1 MIVISPACT
10 NARVS
15 LQSSHI
21 GEVVRSI
28 GTERY
33 SKACFDVFEQPLE
46 VNTWLLMRYSR
57 DNSVRCVA
65 NASRSYALAVSEAID
80 RFVAGFYS
88 VDPSLLAFR
97 AQRLQSD
104 CVVKIEIGDIRDR
117 QYRYCYNQTHAQ
129 ERLSFFHG
137 VGSDLYQLSVFRSTG
152 KRPFSPADIT
162 NFSALAGFIVA
173 TAVKHESFKQ
183 LAAGIPRHLELDSI
197 EQLLRCITGSLS
209 DREIQVCARV
219 VAGMTIDRTAL
230 DLAIKRTTV
239 VTYRQRAYEKLNI
252 TRRNELVALVNNVCF
267 NTAADVGAALAERM
281 QLYTGHPIYSD

>member
-137 VGSDLYQLSVFRSTG
+137 VGF
-152 KRPFSPADIT
+152 
-162 NFSALAGFIVA
+162 
-173 TAVKHESFKQ
+173 
-183 LAAGIPRHLELDSI
+183 
-197 EQLLRCITGSLS
+197 GSLPA
-209 DREIQVCARV
+209 ERV
-219 VAGMTIDRTAL
+219 PQ
-230 DLAIKRTTV
+230 
-239 VTYRQRAYEKLNI
+239 YRQASFLASRYYKLLSACWLHCRNGSQ
-252 TRRNELVALVNNVCF
+252 TRELQ
-267 NTAADVGAALAERM
+267 TAGGWDS
-281 QLYTGHPIYSD
+281 PSS